1 MVRPTFKDVDAY
13 IATFPQDVQK
23 ILKTV
28 RQAIQTAAPQAEEL
42 ISYQI
47 PAYKFYGWL
56 MYFAAFKNHYSVFGA
71 TDDFVDQFKKELTG
85 YKVGK
90 GTIRFPFDEPVPVA
104 LIQKIAKFRVK
115 ENLQRGKIRAK

>member
-1 MVRPTFKDVDAY
+1 MARTTFENVDAY
-13 IATFPQDVQK
+13 IATFPKDVQK

-28 RQAIQTAAPQAEEL
+28 RQAIRTAAPQAQEM

-47 PAYKFYGWL
+47 PAYKFHGWL

-71 TDDFVDQFKKELTG
+71 TDDFVDQFKKELAG
-85 YKVGK
+85 YKIGK

-104 LIQKIAKFRVK
+104 L
-115 ENLQRGKIRAK
+115 